1 MRKVLEAII
10 FTTSF
15 LFLVLF
21 ERLCSGFFMLLLL
34 AVEYLK
40 AVDTLPLL
48 LLVSG
53 SLAWFG
59 AVGAEGADRES
70 LVGLVDSEI
79 SIYLRPKRKILLFP
93 EIPVTRKNFT
103 RAAANLFFFTNLI
116 EFLK

>member
-53 SLAWFG
+53 ALA
-59 AVGAEGADRES
+59 
-70 LVGLVDSEI
+70 
-79 SIYLRPKRKILLFP
+79 
-93 EIPVTRKNFT
+93 
-103 RAAANLFFFTNLI
+103 
-116 EFLK
+116 

>member
-21 ERLCSGFFMLLLL
+21 GRLCSGFFMLLLL

-53 SLAWFG
+53 ALAWFG

-93 EIPVTRKNFT
+93 EMPVTRKNFT
-103 RAAANLFFFTNLI
+103 RAAANLFFFINLI

>member
-48 LLVSG
+48 LLVPG

-79 SIYLRPKRKILLFP
+79 SIYLRPIYLLFP